1 MKEKSTRFAIRII
14 NLYKYLRDC
23 KKETILSKQLL
34 RSGTSIGANIREAVY
49 AESHLDFIHKY
60 SISLKECSETEY
72 WLYLL
77 QQTEYIS
84 DEEYESI
91 NTDCLEILKLLTATI
106 VRLKKQWERPI
117 IFITYYLLLIMKI
130 VVLDGF
136 AANPGDLS
144 WEGLKAL
151 GECTI
156 YDRTAP
162 EEVLERATG
171 AEVILTNKVII
182 NTDHM
187 AALPEL
193 KYIGVLAT
201 GYNIVDTTAAKER
214 GIIVTNIPAYSTA
227 SVAQMVFAHIL
238 NICQQVQH
246 HSEEVHKGRWTNNK
260 DFCFWDTPLIE
271 LRDKKIGLVGLG
283 NTGYTTARVAIG
295 FGMQVYALTSKSHF
309 QLPPEIKK
317 MDLDQL
323 FSECDIISL
332 HCPLTPE
339 THELVNARRLAMMKP
354 NAILINTGR
363 GPLINEQDLADAL
376 NSGKIYAAGVD
387 VLSSEPP
394 RADNPLLTAKNCYIT
409 PHIAWASTEA
419 RERLMNIAI
428 SNLQAYIS
436 GTPENVVNK

>member
-1 MKEKSTRFAIRII
+1 
-14 NLYKYLRDC
+14 
-23 KKETILSKQLL
+23 
-34 RSGTSIGANIREAVY
+34 
-49 AESHLDFIHKY
+49 
-60 SISLKECSETEY
+60 
-72 WLYLL
+72 
-77 QQTEYIS
+77 
-84 DEEYESI
+84 
-91 NTDCLEILKLLTATI
+91 
-106 VRLKKQWERPI
+106 
-117 IFITYYLLLIMKI
+117 MKI
-130 VVLDGF
+130 VVLDGY

-144 WEGLKAL
+144 WEGMKVL

-162 EEVLERATG
+162 EEVLERAAG
-171 AEVILTNKVII
+171 AEAILTNKVII
-182 NTDHM
+182 NADHM

-201 GYNIVDTTAAKER
+201 GYNVVDTAAAKER

-238 NICQQVQH
+238 NISQQVQR
-246 HSEEVHKGRWTNNK
+246 HSEEVHKGRWTNSK
-260 DFCFWDTPLIE
+260 DFCFWDTPLME

-339 THELVNARRLAMMKP
+339 TREMVNARRLGMMKP
-354 NAILINTGR
+354 TAILINTGR

-376 NSGKIYAAGVD
+376 NNGKIYAAGVD
-387 VLSSEPP
+387 VLSTEPP
-394 RADNPLLTAKNCYIT
+394 CADNPLLTAKNCYIT
-409 PHIAWASTEA
+409 PHIAWASTAA
-419 RERLMNIAI
+419 RERLMQIMLENIK
-428 SNLQAYIS
+428 AYQD
-436 GTPENVVNK
+436 GKPVNVVNK

>member
-1 MKEKSTRFAIRII
+1 
-14 NLYKYLRDC
+14 
-23 KKETILSKQLL
+23 
-34 RSGTSIGANIREAVY
+34 
-49 AESHLDFIHKY
+49 
-60 SISLKECSETEY
+60 
-72 WLYLL
+72 
-77 QQTEYIS
+77 
-84 DEEYESI
+84 
-91 NTDCLEILKLLTATI
+91 
-106 VRLKKQWERPI
+106 
-117 IFITYYLLLIMKI
+117 MKI

-144 WEGLKAL
+144 WEGMKVL

-162 EEVLERATG
+162 EEVLERAAG
-171 AEVILTNKVII
+171 AEAILTNKVII
-182 NTDHM
+182 NADHM

-201 GYNIVDTTAAKER
+201 GYNVVDTAAAKER

-238 NICQQVQH
+238 NISQQVQR
-246 HSEEVHKGRWTNNK
+246 HSEEVHKGRWTNSK
-260 DFCFWDTPLIE
+260 DFCFWDTPLME

-323 FSECDIISL
+323 FSECDIVSL

-376 NSGKIYAAGVD
+376 NNGTIYAAGVD
-387 VLSSEPP
+387 VLSQEPP
-394 RADNPLLTAKNCYIT
+394 RADNPLLSARNCYIT
-409 PHIAWASTEA
+409 PHIAWASTAA
-419 RERLMNIAI
+419 RERLMQIMLGNIK
-428 SNLQAYIS
+428 AYQD
-436 GTPENVVNK
+436 GKPVNVVNK

>member
-1 MKEKSTRFAIRII
+1 MRIVI
-14 NLYKYLRDC
+14 
-23 KKETILSKQLL
+23 
-34 RSGTSIGANIREAVY
+34 
-49 AESHLDFIHKY
+49 
-60 SISLKECSETEY
+60 
-72 WLYLL
+72 
-77 QQTEYIS
+77 
-84 DEEYESI
+84 
-91 NTDCLEILKLLTATI
+91 
-106 VRLKKQWERPI
+106 
-117 IFITYYLLLIMKI
+117 
-130 VVLDGF
+130 LDGYTT
-136 AANPGDLS
+136 NPGDLC
-144 WEGLKAL
+144 WDKLKEL

-162 EEVLERATG
+162 GEVLERAAG
-171 AEVILTNKVII
+171 AEAILTNKVVI
-182 NTDHM
+182 NSETM
-187 AALPEL
+187 AALPDL
-193 KYIGVLAT
+193 KYIGVMAT
-201 GYNIVDTTAAKER
+201 GYNVVDINAARER
-214 GIIVTNIPAYSTA
+214 GILITNIPAYSTP
-227 SVAQMVFAHIL
+227 SVGQMVFAHIL
-238 NICQQVQH
+238 NISQQVQR

-260 DFCFWDTPLIE
+260 DFCFWDTPLME
-271 LRDKKIGLVGLG
+271 LREKKIGLVGLG

-354 NAILINTGR
+354 SAILINTGR

-387 VLSSEPP
+387 VLSTEPP

-409 PHIAWASTEA
+409 PHIAWATTEA
-419 RERLMNIAI
+419 RERLMNMAI
-428 SNLQAYIS
+428 SNLQAYIA